1 MLHLLNVGDKVK
13 VWPRPGR
20 EVPSAPPTAIETPA
34 GVQILLARSLRSDG
48 EEVRWSAW
56 LQEQARQGDVLF
68 SDPGAKGEGIRA
80 AVHVRHPHECGTDG
94 KPAHEGGANSPEE
107 LAHWK
112 ALGHE
117 GGKMK
122 SAPSEKA
129 KG

>member
-34 GVQILLARSLRSDG
+34 GIQILLARGLRDG
-48 EEVRWSAW
+48 EEVLWSAW

-68 SDPGAKGEGIRA
+68 SDPDGGKAIRA
-80 AVHVRHPHECGTDG
+80 ATHVRHPHECGADG
-94 KPAHEGGANSPEE
+94 KPAHEGGANSAEE

-122 SAPSEKA
+122 PAPSEKG